1 MRCFL
6 CHRDL
11 PTRNVEHNGS
21 IIDVC
26 RNCEEYALEKV
37 EEKVYVTSPKKIV
50 KNDEEVIEN
59 IGVLIMK
66 KRMQMDLKQ
75 EELAQKLGIK
85 ASLLAKIESGKIEV
99 DLNLARRLE
108 RILNVRLVSYNSG
121 IGGYNASEVSD
132 LTIGDLLKK

>member
-21 IIDVC
+21 FVDVC

-37 EEKVYVTSPKKIV
+37 EEKVYVTSPKKV
-50 KNDEEVIEN
+50 VAKDEDIIEN

-66 KRMQMDLKQ
+66 KRMQMGLKQ
-75 EELAQKLGIK
+75 EELAQRIGIK
-85 ASLLAKIESGKIEV
+85 ASLLAKIESGKLEI

-108 RILNVRLVSYNSG
+108 RILNVRLVSYNSSV
-121 IGGYNASEVSD
+121 GGYSVSETSD
-132 LTIGDLLKK
+132 LTIGDLMKK